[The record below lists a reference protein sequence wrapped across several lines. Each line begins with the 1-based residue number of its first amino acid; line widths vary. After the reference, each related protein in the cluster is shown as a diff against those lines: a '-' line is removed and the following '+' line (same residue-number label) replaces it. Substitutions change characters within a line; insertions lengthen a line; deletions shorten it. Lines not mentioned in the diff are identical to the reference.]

1 MNESTKFYTTL
12 FLTILLTIVSF
23 LGGIITYKIYTNKV
37 SPSILITNGQFS
49 NQDILRLKYQNENIN
64 EITLNLMNFQKT
76 NIVYVT
82 NYVDITNFI
91 VINSNITE
99 NSSGFNKISDGLT
112 IKPMETVVST
122 EINVPTNNTT
132 DSDLDKISNQLK
144 QLIEHIEHRK

>member
-82 NYVDITNFI
+82 NYVDITNFT

-122 EINVPTNNTT
+122 EINVPTNNTP

-144 QLIEHIEHRK
+144 QLIEHIENRK